1 MSTRSTTRHRTSS
14 HPAHTHTPTPPL
26 QRTSSRPGSSRPG
39 TPSLISRGD
48 IPFSRKT
55 SSSTPQKSPVPP
67 QPHQL
72 PTPMSE
78 QPTTPTPKKTRR
90 PKRGNKPSQQRN
102 VIVGSEP
109 ELGIDQEPSSE
120 DEEMLFDLLGV
131 TSPPKSSPK
140 RGVLNLSKDDMDVA
154 LGKRSK
160 SPRNKVRTNPIS
172 NDHDGGELGK
182 HPRNENSP
190 APNSRKNVNG
200 KNQRVRRSENSDERG
215 INSEGDVPSKGN
227 RGRRKGAKVPFP
239 STQLHGEVSSAHLEL
254 GKGDSLPSKP
264 KSSGL
269 LSNTK
274 PKHLPKHQSTSQV
287 PVSEETAYSAF
298 DTSSMS
304 KSLPA
309 RGGLA
314 QPQPQPAKKKNGKK
328 NNSSEDESAVWE
340 MPPVAGGQE
349 LTWQQKLQS
358 STTSDPS
365 SHSTASSPRK
375 SNKSTPS
382 DKKKSNRC
390 APFQQTAQPAVSSP
404 LNPRP
409 SHNRRASVDGVPSA
423 SATASS
429 GGGGRTISAFDS
441 HIPFHTG
448 YNVHRAPQTPAKGVA
463 SAHGN
468 VSDNILPIVGS
479 GEFPRLRDHS
489 SSDLLQQRKGSST
502 GTNSNPNS
510 NSTTAAFSAKYAG
523 PTFHNSPNAASLS
536 KPDLEDF

>member
-90 PKRGNKPSQQRN
+90 PKRGSKPSQQRN

-131 TSPPKSSPK
+131 TSPPKHSPK

-160 SPRNKVRTNPIS
+160 SPRNRVRTDLIS

-190 APNSRKNVNG
+190 APNSRKNVNR
-200 KNQRVRRSENSDERG
+200 KNQRLKRSEISDERG

-227 RGRRKGAKVPFP
+227 RGRKKGTKAPFP
-239 STQLHGEVSSAHLEL
+239 SFQLDGDASSAHLEL
-254 GKGDSLPSKP
+254 GKDDSLPSKSR
-264 KSSGL
+264 SSGL

-274 PKHLPKHQSTSQV
+274 PKHLPKHQSSSQV
-287 PVSEETAYSAF
+287 PITEVAYSSF
-298 DTSSMS
+298 DTSSLS

-309 RGGLA
+309 RGRLA
-314 QPQPQPAKKKNGKK
+314 QPQPQPAKKKNGKIK
-328 NNSSEDESAVWE
+328 NSSEDESAVWE

-358 STTSDPS
+358 STTSNPS
-365 SHSTASSPRK
+365 SHSTASSPLK

-382 DKKKSNRC
+382 DKKKPNRC

-468 VSDNILPIVGS
+468 ISDNILPIVGS

-489 SSDLLQQRKGSST
+489 FSDLLQQRKGSLT
-502 GTNSNPNS
+502 ATNPNS